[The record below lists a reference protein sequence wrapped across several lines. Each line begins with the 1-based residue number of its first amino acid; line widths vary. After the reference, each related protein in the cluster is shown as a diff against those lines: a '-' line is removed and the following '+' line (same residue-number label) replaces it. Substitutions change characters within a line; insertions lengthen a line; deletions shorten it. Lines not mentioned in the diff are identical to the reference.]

1 MPEQIPQPTINP
13 EPTQLDTVAI
23 NMSAVADKPD
33 TAAEGQGGATTEPS
47 DKEAL
52 IERAREFIEQ
62 DVEPLGLLLGVSG
75 MSVTVGDG
83 WSTNIK
89 TGAVTVD
96 PSFFIEEG
104 YRPEWCNYAIM
115 HEISAHLRELITDP
129 EMSKKIHE
137 FVGESR
143 AKHLFHNIMSD
154 IAGNKRIHNLL
165 PIQADV
171 AEQLYSEKLF
181 AESDFRELPRH
192 LQLMYKIIRQE
203 MIPGSDTAV
212 LPEVDEAIARLRHFT
227 EDDKDIIE
235 FSTVV
240 NETPTKAREP
250 GVNLYLWINHIYPE
264 FEKLRQQDIADPIQ
278 KQNNKE
284 QGEGE
289 GQGEGQGQGQG
300 QQQGEGE
307 EQSEGAGRAEDEG
320 QGQDQADGEGQ
331 EQGQGQGESKGEGE
345 GQHQHQQQ
353 GNGEGEGPAEGEGE
367 GQAQEQGQGEDGF
380 DKYYDDYER
389 TKHASPISHEA
400 QDEISKQIKEIKSQE
415 VAEAAKN
422 TPKAKARQALQDRI
436 GREHTPEKYDKYVET
451 IIAHNAEIEQMQE
464 FFGSLINER
473 LAKRRILNKPASQG
487 QILNTNAIA
496 QTFTNLKT
504 GEELNS
510 QAYLNYDTLVAE
522 REAEGSFDCYL
533 VVDDSGSMAQDGK
546 SDQARL
552 AAMIFLEGLWAF
564 ERQIREQEQQEGIQ
578 LKWDVRT
585 SVFTFGSSAHEVKPI
600 GPELTDKSRLDVQ
613 EAISAGSGS
622 TADYLAL
629 EAIATQIED
638 EILKDPSSKGRR
650 RLVYVITDGE
660 SDDTDQLRDILDKL
674 NSLEVEVVGIGI
686 VDGSVEA
693 VYPTGSKT
701 IASAKDLPQ
710 TLVDSMEA
718 SMSR

>member
-47 DKEAL
+47 DKEAS
-52 IERAREFIEQ
+52 IKAAQEFIEEN
-62 DVEPLGLLLGVSG
+62 VTKLGLLLGVSG

-154 IAGNKRIHNLL
+154 IAGNKRIHKTL
-165 PIQADV
+165 PLQAAV
-171 AEQLYSEKLF
+171 AEQLYSKKLF

-345 GQHQHQQQ
+345 GESQGQQQ
-353 GNGEGEGPAEGEGE
+353 GGEGEGE
-367 GQAQEQGQGEDGF
+367 GQGEDGF
-380 DKYYDDYER
+380 GEFYDDYER

-436 GREHTPEKYDKYVET
+436 GREHTPEEYEEYVET

-613 EAISAGSGS
+613 KAIKGGSGR
-622 TADYLAL
+622 TADFLAL

-650 RLVYVITDGE
+650 RLVYVITDGV
-660 SDDTDQLRDILDKL
+660 SNDTNRLGDILDKL

-693 VYPTGSKT
+693 VYPKGSKT

>member
-47 DKEAL
+47 DKEVSIKA
-52 IERAREFIEQ
+52 AQEFIENN
-62 DVEPLGLLLGVSG
+62 VEPLGDLLGVSG

-104 YRPEWCNYAIM
+104 YKPEWCNYAIM

-154 IAGNKRIHNLL
+154 IAGNKRIHKVL
-165 PIQADV
+165 PIQAAV
-171 AEQLYSEKLF
+171 AEQLYSKKLF

-345 GQHQHQQQ
+345 G
-353 GNGEGEGPAEGEGE
+353 PAEGEGE

-436 GREHTPEKYDKYVET
+436 GREHTPEEYEEYVET

-533 VVDDSGSMAQDGK
+533 VVDDSGSMAQNGK
-546 SDQARL
+546 SDQASL

-693 VYPTGSKT
+693 VYPKGSKT

>member
-1 MPEQIPQPTINP
+1 MPEQIPQTIINP
-13 EPTQLDTVAI
+13 EPTQLDTEAI

-33 TAAEGQGGATTEPS
+33 AAAEGQDVSTTETS
-47 DKEAL
+47 DKEVL
-52 IERAREFIEQ
+52 IQDAREFIEK
-62 DVEPLGLLLGVSG
+62 DVEDLGLLMGVSG
-75 MSVTVGDG
+75 VSVTVGDG

-104 YRPEWCNYAIM
+104 YRPEWCSYAIM

-129 EMSKKIHE
+129 EMSVKIHD

-154 IAGNKRIHNLL
+154 IAGNKRIHNML
-165 PIQADV
+165 PAQAAV
-171 AEQLYSEKLF
+171 AEQLYSKKLF
-181 AESDFRELPRH
+181 AEGDFRELPRH

-212 LPEVDEAIARLRHFT
+212 LPEVDEAIARLRHFG
-227 EDDKDIIE
+227 EGDDDIIE
-235 FSTVV
+235 LSTKV
-240 NETPTKAREP
+240 NKTPTKEMEP
-250 GVNLYLWINHIYPE
+250 GVKLNLWISHIYPE
-264 FEKLRQQDIADPIQ
+264 FEKLREQDIADPIQ
-278 KQNNKE
+278 NQDNKE

-289 GQGEGQGQGQG
+289 GEGEGQGQGQG
-300 QQQGEGE
+300 EGQAEGQRQGEGE
-307 EQSEGAGRAEDEG
+307 
-320 QGQDQADGEGQ
+320 GQDQADGEGQ
-331 EQGQGQGESKGEGE
+331 EQEQGQGQGQGENKAQGE
-345 GQHQHQQQ
+345 GQAEGQHQQQ
-353 GNGEGEGPAEGEGE
+353 GDGVGE

-380 DKYYDDYER
+380 DKFYDDYER

-400 QDEISKQIKEIKSQE
+400 QDEISKQIKEIKRQE
-415 VAEAAKN
+415 AAAAAKN
-422 TPKAKARQALQDRI
+422 TPEAKARQALQDRI
-436 GREHTPEKYDKYVET
+436 GAEHTPGTYRNYINT
-451 IIAHNAEIEQMQE
+451 IRAHSAEIEQMQE

-473 LAKRRILNKPASQG
+473 LKQRRTLNKPAPQG
-487 QILNTNAIA
+487 PVLNPNTLA
-496 QTFTNLKT
+496 QTVIDLKA
-504 GEELNS
+504 GVPQPP
-510 QAYLNYDTLVAE
+510 QAFLEHGIRVAE
-522 REAEGSFDCYL
+522 REAEGSYDCYL

-546 SDQARL
+546 SHQARL
-552 AAMIFLEGLWAF
+552 AAMIFLEGLGAF

-613 EAISAGSGS
+613 KAISGGSGR
-622 TADYLAL
+622 TADFLAL

-650 RLVYVITDGE
+650 RLVYVITDGV
-660 SDDTDQLRDILDKL
+660 SNDTNRLRAILMKL

-693 VYPTGSKT
+693 VYPKGSKT

-710 TLVDSMEA
+710 TLIDSMEA

>member
-47 DKEAL
+47 DKEVSIKA
-52 IERAREFIEQ
+52 AQEFIENN
-62 DVEPLGLLLGVSG
+62 VEPLGDLLGVSG

-104 YRPEWCNYAIM
+104 YIPEWCNYAIM

-154 IAGNKRIHNLL
+154 IAGNKRIHKVL
-165 PIQADV
+165 PIQAAV
-171 AEQLYSEKLF
+171 AEQLYSKKLF

-240 NETPTKAREP
+240 NETGTKAREP

-289 GQGEGQGQGQG
+289 GEGQGQGQG

-307 EQSEGAGRAEDEG
+307 GQEQSEGAGRAEDEG
-320 QGQDQADGEGQ
+320 QGEGQGEGEGQ
-331 EQGQGQGESKGEGE
+331 KQGQGQGESKGEAE
-345 GQHQHQQQ
+345 GNGQGQQQ
-353 GNGEGEGPAEGEGE
+353 GGEGEGEVE
-367 GQAQEQGQGEDGF
+367 GQGEDGF
-380 DKYYDDYER
+380 GEFYDDYER

-436 GREHTPEKYDKYVET
+436 GREHTPEIHDKYVET

-496 QTFTNLKT
+496 QTFTNLKS

-533 VVDDSGSMAQDGK
+533 VVDDSGSMAQDEHSDK
-546 SDQARL
+546 SGQARL

-613 EAISAGSGS
+613 KAIKGGSGR
-622 TADYLAL
+622 TADFLAL

-650 RLVYVITDGE
+650 RLVYVITDGV
-660 SDDTDQLRDILDKL
+660 SNDTNRLGDILDKL

-693 VYPTGSKT
+693 VYPKGSKT

>member
-1 MPEQIPQPTINP
+1 MPEQIPQSIINP
-13 EPTQLDTVAI
+13 EPTQLDTEAI
-23 NMSAVADKPD
+23 NMSAVPDKPD
-33 TAAEGQGGATTEPS
+33 AAAEGQDGSTTEPS
-47 DKEAL
+47 DKEVL
-52 IERAREFIEQ
+52 TQRAREFIEK
-62 DVEPLGLLLGVSG
+62 DVEDLGLLMGVSG
-75 MSVTVGDG
+75 VSVTVGDG

-96 PSFFIEEG
+96 PSFFVEEG
-104 YRPEWCNYAIM
+104 YRPEWCSYAIM
-115 HEISAHLRELITDP
+115 HEVSAHLRELITDP
-129 EMSKKIHE
+129 DMSVKIHD

-154 IAGNKRIHNLL
+154 IAGNKRIHSML
-165 PIQADV
+165 PAQAAV

-181 AESDFRELPRH
+181 AETDFRELPRH

-212 LPEVDEAIARLRHFT
+212 LPEVDEAIARLRHLT
-227 EDDKDIIE
+227 EEDIDIIE
-235 FSTVV
+235 FSTRV
-240 NETPTKAREP
+240 NKTRTKAMEP
-250 GVNLYLWINHIYPE
+250 GVKLNLWINHIYPE
-264 FEKLRQQDIADPIQ
+264 FEKLREQDIADPIQ
-278 KQNNKE
+278 KQDNKE

-331 EQGQGQGESKGEGE
+331 EQGQGQGESKGNSESQG
-345 GQHQHQQQ
+345 QQQ
-353 GNGEGEGPAEGEGE
+353 GNSVGEGHAEGE
-367 GQAQEQGQGEDGF
+367 GQGEDGF
-380 DKYYDDYER
+380 GEFYDDYER

-400 QDEISKQIKEIKSQE
+400 QDEITKQIKEIKRQE
-415 VAEAAKN
+415 AAASAKN
-422 TPKAKARQALQDRI
+422 TPEAKARQALQDRI
-436 GREHTPEKYDKYVET
+436 GAEHTPKTYRNYINT
-451 IIAHNAEIEQMQE
+451 IRAHSAEIEQMQE

-473 LAKRRILNKPASQG
+473 LKQTRTLNKPAPQG
-487 QILNTNAIA
+487 PILNPNTLA
-496 QTFTNLKT
+496 QTVTDLKT
-504 GEELNS
+504 GVPQPP
-510 QAYLNYDTLVAE
+510 QAFLEYGKRVAE
-522 REAEGSFDCYL
+522 REAEGSYDCYL
-533 VVDDSGSMAQDGK
+533 VVDDSGSMGGEK
-546 SDQARL
+546 SGQARL
-552 AAMIFLEGLWAF
+552 AAMIFLEGLGAF

-585 SVFTFGSSAHEVKPI
+585 SVFTFGSSATEVKPI

-613 EAISAGSGS
+613 KAISGGSGG
-622 TADYLAL
+622 TGDYLAL

-660 SDDTDQLRDILDKL
+660 SNDTNQLIAILEKL
-674 NSLEVEVVGIGI
+674 DSLEVEVVGIGI

-693 VYPTGSKT
+693 VYPKGSKT

-710 TLVDSMEA
+710 TLIDSMEA
-718 SMSR
+718 SMSS

>member
-13 EPTQLDTVAI
+13 EPTQLDTEAI

-33 TAAEGQGGATTEPS
+33 AAADGQDGATAEPS
-47 DKEAL
+47 DKEIL
-52 IERAREFIEQ
+52 TQRAREFIEQ
-62 DVEPLGLLLGVSG
+62 DVESLGLLLGVSG
-75 MSVTVGDG
+75 ISVTVGDG

-96 PSFFIEEG
+96 PSFFVEEG
-104 YRPEWCNYAIM
+104 YRPEWCSYAIM

-129 EMSKKIHE
+129 DMSEKIHD
-137 FVGESR
+137 FVAESR

-154 IAGNKRIHNLL
+154 IAGNKRIHKMY
-165 PIQADV
+165 PTQADV

-212 LPEVDEAIARLRHFT
+212 LPEVDEAISRLRHFG
-227 EDDKDIIE
+227 EDDIDIIE
-235 FSTVV
+235 FSTRV
-240 NETPTKAREP
+240 NETRYKAREP
-250 GVNLYLWINHIYPE
+250 GLNLYLWINHIYPE
-264 FEKLRQQDIADPIQ
+264 FEKLREQDIADPIQ
-278 KQNNKE
+278 NQDNKE

-289 GQGEGQGQGQG
+289 GE
-300 QQQGEGE
+300 
-307 EQSEGAGRAEDEG
+307 
-320 QGQDQADGEGQ
+320 GEGQ
-331 EQGQGQGESKGEGE
+331 EQGQGQGQGESKGEAE
-345 GQHQHQQQ
+345 GDGKGQQQ
-353 GNGEGEGPAEGEGE
+353 EGGEGE
-367 GQAQEQGQGEDGF
+367 GQGEDGF
-380 DKYYDDYER
+380 GEFYDDYER

-436 GREHTPEKYDKYVET
+436 GSEHTPGNHDKYVKT

-473 LAKRRILNKPASQG
+473 LEQRRILNKPAPQG
-487 QILNTNAIA
+487 PVLNPNAIA
-496 QTFTNLKT
+496 QTFTNLKA

-510 QAYLNYDTLVAE
+510 QAYLKYDTLVAE

-613 EAISAGSGS
+613 KAISGDSGG

-629 EAIATQIED
+629 ERIATQIED
-638 EILKDPSSKGRR
+638 EILKDPSSKSRR
-650 RLVYVITDGE
+650 RLVYVITDGQSE
-660 SDDTDQLRDILDKL
+660 NAIRLAAILKKL

-686 VDGSVEA
+686 GGSVA
-693 VYPTGSKT
+693 VYPKGSKT

-710 TLVDSMEA
+710 TLIDSMEA

>member
-47 DKEAL
+47 DKEAS
-52 IERAREFIEQ
+52 IKAAQEFIEEN
-62 DVEPLGLLLGVSG
+62 VTKLGLLLGVSG

-154 IAGNKRIHNLL
+154 IAGNKRIHKTL
-165 PIQADV
+165 PLQAAV
-171 AEQLYSEKLF
+171 AEQLYSKKLF

-320 QGQDQADGEGQ
+320 QGEGQGEGEGQ

-345 GQHQHQQQ
+345 GESQGQQQ
-353 GNGEGEGPAEGEGE
+353 GGEGEGE
-367 GQAQEQGQGEDGF
+367 GQGEDGF
-380 DKYYDDYER
+380 GEFYDDYER

-436 GREHTPEKYDKYVET
+436 GREHTPEEYEEYVET

-533 VVDDSGSMAQDGK
+533 VVDDSGSMAQNGK
-546 SDQARL
+546 SDQASL

-585 SVFTFGSSAHEVKPI
+585 SVFTFGSSASEVKPI

-693 VYPTGSKT
+693 VYPKGSKT

>member
-47 DKEAL
+47 DKEVSIKA
-52 IERAREFIEQ
+52 AQEFIENN
-62 DVEPLGLLLGVSG
+62 VEPLGDLLGVSG

-104 YRPEWCNYAIM
+104 YIPEWCNYAIM

-154 IAGNKRIHNLL
+154 IAGNKRIHKVL
-165 PIQADV
+165 PIQAAV
-171 AEQLYSEKLF
+171 AEQLYSKKLF

-240 NETPTKAREP
+240 NETGTKAREP

-289 GQGEGQGQGQG
+289 GEGQGQGQG

-307 EQSEGAGRAEDEG
+307 GQEQSEGAGRAEDEG
-320 QGQDQADGEGQ
+320 QGEGQGEGEGQ
-331 EQGQGQGESKGEGE
+331 KQGQGQGESKGEAE
-345 GQHQHQQQ
+345 GNGQGQQQ
-353 GNGEGEGPAEGEGE
+353 GGEGEGE
-367 GQAQEQGQGEDGF
+367 GQGEDGF
-380 DKYYDDYER
+380 GEFYDDYER

-436 GREHTPEKYDKYVET
+436 GREHTPEIHDKYVET

-496 QTFTNLKT
+496 QTFTNLKS

-533 VVDDSGSMAQDGK
+533 VVDDSGSMAQDEHSDK
-546 SDQARL
+546 SGQARL

-613 EAISAGSGS
+613 KAISGGSGS

-693 VYPTGSKT
+693 VYPKGSKT

>member
-13 EPTQLDTVAI
+13 EPTQLDTEAI

-33 TAAEGQGGATTEPS
+33 AAADGQDGATAEPS
-47 DKEAL
+47 DKEIL
-52 IERAREFIEQ
+52 TQRAREFIEQ
-62 DVEPLGLLLGVSG
+62 DVESLGLLLGVSG
-75 MSVTVGDG
+75 ISVTVGDG

-96 PSFFIEEG
+96 PSFFVEEG
-104 YRPEWCNYAIM
+104 YKPEWCSYAIM

-129 EMSKKIHE
+129 DMSEKIHD
-137 FVGESR
+137 FVAESR

-154 IAGNKRIHNLL
+154 IAGNKRIHKMY
-165 PIQADV
+165 PTQADV

-212 LPEVDEAIARLRHFT
+212 LPEVDEAISRLRHFG
-227 EDDKDIIE
+227 EDDIDIIE
-235 FSTVV
+235 FSTRV
-240 NETPTKAREP
+240 NETRYKAREP
-250 GVNLYLWINHIYPE
+250 GLNLYLWINHIYPE
-264 FEKLRQQDIADPIQ
+264 FEKLREQDIADPIQ
-278 KQNNKE
+278 KQDNKE
-284 QGEGE
+284 QGEGEEQGE

-300 QQQGEGE
+300 QQQGDGDGQ
-307 EQSEGAGRAEDEG
+307 EQSKGAGRAED
-320 QGQDQADGEGQ
+320 EGQ

-345 GQHQHQQQ
+345 GQAEGESEGQGEGQHQQQ
-353 GNGEGEGPAEGEGE
+353 GDGEGE
-367 GQAQEQGQGEDGF
+367 GQVQEQGQGEDGF
-380 DKYYDDYER
+380 DKFYDDYER

-400 QDEISKQIKEIKSQE
+400 QDEISKQIKEIKRQ
-415 VAEAAKN
+415 EAAAAAQN
-422 TPKAKARQALQDRI
+422 TPEAKARQALQDRI
-436 GREHTPEKYDKYVET
+436 GADHTPKTYRNYINT

-464 FFGSLINER
+464 FFGSLMNER
-473 LAKRRILNKPASQG
+473 LEQRRILNKPAPQG
-487 QILNTNAIA
+487 PILNPNAIA
-496 QTFTNLKT
+496 QTFTNLKA

-510 QAYLNYDTLVAE
+510 QAYLNYDIHVAE
-522 REAEGSFDCYL
+522 REAEGSYDCYL
-533 VVDDSGSMAQDGK
+533 VVDDSGSMSGEK
-546 SDQARL
+546 SGQARL
-552 AAMIFLEGLWAF
+552 AAMIFLEGLGAF
-564 ERQIREQEQQEGIQ
+564 ERQIREQEQQQGIQ

-585 SVFTFGSSAHEVKPI
+585 SVFTFGNSAHEVKPI

-613 EAISAGSGS
+613 KAISGGSGG

-650 RLVYVITDGE
+650 RLVYVITDGQSE
-660 SDDTDQLRDILDKL
+660 NAIRLEAILKKL

-693 VYPTGSKT
+693 VYPKGSKT

>member
-1 MPEQIPQPTINP
+1 MPEQIPQSIINP
-13 EPTQLDTVAI
+13 EPTQLDTEAR
-23 NMSAVADKPD
+23 NMSAVPDMPDAAAD
-33 TAAEGQGGATTEPS
+33 GQDGQDGATTEPS

-62 DVEPLGLLLGVSG
+62 DVDSYTALMGVSG
-75 MSVTVGDG
+75 IRVAVGDG
-83 WSTNIK
+83 WSTEIK

-96 PSFFIEEG
+96 PSFFVEEG
-104 YRPEWCNYAIM
+104 YRPEWCSYAIM
-115 HEISAHLRELITDP
+115 HEVSAHLRELITDP
-129 EMSKKIHE
+129 GMSVKIHD
-137 FVGESR
+137 FTGESR

-154 IAGNKRIHNLL
+154 IAGNKRIHHML
-165 PIQADV
+165 PAQAAV
-171 AEQLYSEKLF
+171 AEQLYSEKLY
-181 AESDFRELPRH
+181 ASTDFRELPRH

-212 LPEVDEAIARLRHFT
+212 LPGVDEAIARLRNL
-227 EDDKDIIE
+227 IINGLSVDVIKS
-235 FSTVV
+235 STKV
-240 NETPTKAREP
+240 NKTPTKEMEP
-250 GVNLYLWINHIYPE
+250 GVKLNLWINHIYPE
-264 FEKLRQQDIADPIQ
+264 FEKLREQDIADPIQ
-278 KQNNKE
+278 KQDNKE
-284 QGEGE
+284 
-289 GQGEGQGQGQG
+289 QGEGQGQGQG
-300 QQQGEGE
+300 QQQGEGQ
-307 EQSEGAGRAEDEG
+307 EQGQG

-345 GQHQHQQQ
+345 GQHQHEQQ

-400 QDEISKQIKEIKSQE
+400 QDEISKQIKEIKRE
-415 VAEAAKN
+415 EAKAAAQN
-422 TPKAKARQALQDRI
+422 TPEAKARQALQDRI
-436 GREHTPEKYDKYVET
+436 GAEHTPRTYRNYINT
-451 IIAHNAEIEQMQE
+451 IRAHSAEIEQMQE

-473 LAKRRILNKPASQG
+473 LKQTRTLNEPAPQG
-487 QILNTNAIA
+487 PVLNPNTLA
-496 QTFTNLKT
+496 QTYTDLKT
-504 GEELNS
+504 GVPQPP
-510 QAYLNYDTLVAE
+510 QAFLEYGIRVAE
-522 REAEGSFDCYL
+522 REAEGSYDCYL
-533 VVDDSGSMAQDGK
+533 VVDDSGSMSGEK
-546 SDQARL
+546 SGQARL
-552 AAMIFLEGLWAF
+552 AAMIFLEGLGAF

-585 SVFTFGSSAHEVKPI
+585 SVFTFGSSASEVKPI

-613 EAISAGSGS
+613 KAISGASGG
-622 TADYLAL
+622 TADFLAL

-660 SDDTDQLRDILDKL
+660 SSNASRLGDILKKL

-693 VYPTGSKT
+693 VYPKGSKT

>member
-47 DKEAL
+47 DKEVSIKA
-52 IERAREFIEQ
+52 AQEFIENN
-62 DVEPLGLLLGVSG
+62 VEPLGDLLGVSG

-104 YRPEWCNYAIM
+104 YIPEWCNYAIM

-154 IAGNKRIHNLL
+154 IAGNKRIHKVL
-165 PIQADV
+165 PIQAAV
-171 AEQLYSEKLF
+171 AEQLYSKKLF

-240 NETPTKAREP
+240 NETGTKAREP

-320 QGQDQADGEGQ
+320 QGEGQGEGEGQ
-331 EQGQGQGESKGEGE
+331 KQGQGQGESKGEAE
-345 GQHQHQQQ
+345 GNGQGQQQ
-353 GNGEGEGPAEGEGE
+353 GGEGEGEVE
-367 GQAQEQGQGEDGF
+367 GQGEDGF
-380 DKYYDDYER
+380 GEFYDDYER

-436 GREHTPEKYDKYVET
+436 GREHTPEIHDKYVET

-496 QTFTNLKT
+496 QTFTNLKS

-533 VVDDSGSMAQDGK
+533 VVDDSGSMAQDEHSDK
-546 SDQARL
+546 SGQARL

-613 EAISAGSGS
+613 KAIKGGSGR
-622 TADYLAL
+622 TADFLAL

-650 RLVYVITDGE
+650 RLVYVITDGV
-660 SDDTDQLRDILDKL
+660 SNDTNRLGDILDKL

-693 VYPTGSKT
+693 VYPKGSKT

>member
-47 DKEAL
+47 DKEVSIKA
-52 IERAREFIEQ
+52 AQEFIENN
-62 DVEPLGLLLGVSG
+62 VEPLGDLLGVSG

-104 YRPEWCNYAIM
+104 YIPEWCNYAIM

-154 IAGNKRIHNLL
+154 IAGNKRIHKVL
-165 PIQADV
+165 PIQAAV
-171 AEQLYSEKLF
+171 AEQLYSKKLF

-240 NETPTKAREP
+240 NETGTKAREP

-289 GQGEGQGQGQG
+289 GEGQGQGQG

-307 EQSEGAGRAEDEG
+307 GQEQSEGAGRAEDEG
-320 QGQDQADGEGQ
+320 QGEGQGEGEGQ
-331 EQGQGQGESKGEGE
+331 KQGQGQGESKGEAE
-345 GQHQHQQQ
+345 GNGQGQQQ
-353 GNGEGEGPAEGEGE
+353 GGEGEGEVE
-367 GQAQEQGQGEDGF
+367 GQGEDGF
-380 DKYYDDYER
+380 GEFYDDYER

-496 QTFTNLKT
+496 QTFTNLKS

-613 EAISAGSGS
+613 KAISGASGR
-622 TADYLAL
+622 TCDYLAL

-693 VYPTGSKT
+693 VYPKGSKT

>member
-23 NMSAVADKPD
+23 NMSAVPDKPD
-33 TAAEGQGGATTEPS
+33 AAADGQDGATAEPS

-52 IERAREFIEQ
+52 IERAREFIAQ
-62 DVEPLGLLLGVSG
+62 DVDSLGLLMGVSG
-75 MSVTVGDG
+75 ISVTVGDG

-104 YRPEWCNYAIM
+104 YRPEWCSYAIM
-115 HEISAHLRELITDP
+115 HKISAHLRELITDP
-129 EMSKKIHE
+129 EMSEKIHV

-154 IAGNKRIHNLL
+154 IAGNKRIHKKL
-165 PIQADV
+165 PLQEAV
-171 AEQLYSEKLF
+171 AEQLYSKKLF

-212 LPEVDEAIARLRHFT
+212 LPEVDEAIARLRNL
-227 EDDKDIIE
+227 IINGLSVDVIKS
-235 FSTVV
+235 STKV
-240 NETPTKAREP
+240 NKTPTKEMEP
-250 GVNLYLWINHIYPE
+250 GVKLNLWINHIYPE
-264 FEKLRQQDIADPIQ
+264 FEKLREQDIADPIQ
-278 KQNNKE
+278 KQDNKE
-284 QGEGE
+284 
-289 GQGEGQGQGQG
+289 QGEGQGQGQG
-300 QQQGEGE
+300 QQQGEGQ
-307 EQSEGAGRAEDEG
+307 EQGQG

-331 EQGQGQGESKGEGE
+331 EQGQGQGESKGEAE
-345 GQHQHQQQ
+345 GNGQGQQQ
-353 GNGEGEGPAEGEGE
+353 GGEGE
-367 GQAQEQGQGEDGF
+367 GQGEDGF

-400 QDEISKQIKEIKSQE
+400 QDEISKQIKEIKRE
-415 VAEAAKN
+415 EAKAAAQN
-422 TPKAKARQALQDRI
+422 TPEAKARQALQDRI
-436 GREHTPEKYDKYVET
+436 GAEHTPKTYRNYINT
-451 IIAHNAEIEQMQE
+451 IRAHSAEIEQMQE

-473 LAKRRILNKPASQG
+473 LKQTRTLNEPAPQG
-487 QILNTNAIA
+487 PVLNPNTLA
-496 QTFTNLKT
+496 QTYTDLKT
-504 GEELNS
+504 GVPQPP
-510 QAYLNYDTLVAE
+510 QAFLEYGIRVAE
-522 REAEGSFDCYL
+522 REAEGSYDCYL
-533 VVDDSGSMAQDGK
+533 VVDDSGSMNGEK
-546 SDQARL
+546 SGQARL
-552 AAMIFLEGLWAF
+552 AAMIFLEGLGAF

-585 SVFTFGSSAHEVKPI
+585 SVFTFGSSASEVKPI

-613 EAISAGSGS
+613 KAISGASGG
-622 TADYLAL
+622 TADFLAL

-693 VYPTGSKT
+693 VYPKGSKT

>member
-1 MPEQIPQPTINP
+1 
-13 EPTQLDTVAI
+13 
-23 NMSAVADKPD
+23 MSAVPDKPD
-33 TAAEGQGGATTEPS
+33 AAADGQDGATTEPS
-47 DKEAL
+47 DKEVL

-62 DVEPLGLLLGVSG
+62 DVDSLGLLMGVSG
-75 MSVTVGDG
+75 ISVTVGDG

-96 PSFFIEEG
+96 PSFFVEEG
-104 YRPEWCNYAIM
+104 YRPEWCSYAIM

-129 EMSKKIHE
+129 DMSVKIQD

-143 AKHLFHNIMSD
+143 SKHLFHNIMSD
-154 IAGNKRIHNLL
+154 IAGNKRIHSML
-165 PIQADV
+165 PAQANV
-171 AEQLYSEKLF
+171 AEQVYSEKLF

-212 LPEVDEAIARLRHFT
+212 LPEVDEAIARLRHFG
-227 EDDKDIIE
+227 EGDVDIIE
-235 FSTVV
+235 FSTRV
-240 NETPTKAREP
+240 NKTRTKAMEP
-250 GVNLYLWINHIYPE
+250 GVKLNLWINHIYPE
-264 FEKLRQQDIADPIQ
+264 FEKLREQDIADPIQ
-278 KQNNKE
+278 NQDNNE

-289 GQGEGQGQGQG
+289 GQGQGQDQDQADGESQGQG
-300 QQQGEGE
+300 QQQGKGDGQ
-307 EQSEGAGRAEDEG
+307 EQSEGAGGTEDEGQEQG

-331 EQGQGQGESKGEGE
+331 EQGQGHGESKGEGE
-345 GQHQHQQQ
+345 GQ
-353 GNGEGEGPAEGEGE
+353 GEDASGEGGGG

-380 DKYYDDYER
+380 DKFYDDYER

-400 QDEISKQIKEIKSQE
+400 QDEITKQIKEIKSQE

-422 TPKAKARQALQDRI
+422 TPEAKARQALQERI
-436 GREHTPEKYDKYVET
+436 STEHTPRTYRNYINT
-451 IIAHNAEIEQMQE
+451 IRAHNAEIEQMQE

-473 LAKRRILNKPASQG
+473 LKQRRTLNKPAPQG
-487 QILNTNAIA
+487 PILNPNTLA
-496 QTFTNLKT
+496 QTVTDLKT
-504 GEELNS
+504 GVPQPP
-510 QAYLNYDTLVAE
+510 QAFLEYGIRVAE
-522 REAEGSFDCYL
+522 REAEGSYDCYL
-533 VVDDSGSMAQDGK
+533 VVDDSGSMSGEK
-546 SDQARL
+546 SGQARL
-552 AAMIFLEGLWAF
+552 AAMIFLEGLGAF
-564 ERQIREQEQQEGIQ
+564 ERQIREQEQQQGIQ

-585 SVFTFGSSAHEVKPI
+585 SVFTFGNSASEVKPI

-613 EAISAGSGS
+613 KAISGGSGG
-622 TADYLAL
+622 TADFLAL

-660 SDDTDQLRDILDKL
+660 SNDTSRLGAILKKL

-693 VYPTGSKT
+693 VYPKGSKT

-718 SMSR
+718 SMSQ

>member
-47 DKEAL
+47 DKEVSIKA
-52 IERAREFIEQ
+52 AQEFIENN
-62 DVEPLGLLLGVSG
+62 VEPLGDLLGVSG

-104 YRPEWCNYAIM
+104 YIPEWCNYAIM

-154 IAGNKRIHNLL
+154 IAGNKRIHKVL
-165 PIQADV
+165 PIQAAV
-171 AEQLYSEKLF
+171 AEQLYSKKLF

-240 NETPTKAREP
+240 NETGTKAREP

-289 GQGEGQGQGQG
+289 GEGQGQGQG

-307 EQSEGAGRAEDEG
+307 GQEQSEGAGRAEDEG
-320 QGQDQADGEGQ
+320 QGEGQGEGEGQ
-331 EQGQGQGESKGEGE
+331 KQGQGQGESKGEAE
-345 GQHQHQQQ
+345 GNGQGQQQ
-353 GNGEGEGPAEGEGE
+353 GGEGEGE
-367 GQAQEQGQGEDGF
+367 GQGEDGF
-380 DKYYDDYER
+380 GEFYDDYER

-436 GREHTPEKYDKYVET
+436 GREHTPEIHDKYVET

-613 EAISAGSGS
+613 KAIKGGSGR
-622 TADYLAL
+622 TADFLAL

-650 RLVYVITDGE
+650 RLVYVITDGV
-660 SDDTDQLRDILDKL
+660 SNDTNRLGDILDKL

-693 VYPTGSKT
+693 VYPKGSKT

>member
-1 MPEQIPQPTINP
+1 
-13 EPTQLDTVAI
+13 
-23 NMSAVADKPD
+23 MSAVPDKPD
-33 TAAEGQGGATTEPS
+33 AAADGQDGATTEPS
-47 DKEAL
+47 DKEVL

-62 DVEPLGLLLGVSG
+62 DVDSLGLLMGVSG
-75 MSVTVGDG
+75 ISVTVGDG

-96 PSFFIEEG
+96 PSFFVEEG
-104 YRPEWCNYAIM
+104 YRPEWCSYAIM

-129 EMSKKIHE
+129 EMSVKIHD

-154 IAGNKRIHNLL
+154 IAGNKRIHSML
-165 PIQADV
+165 PAQANV
-171 AEQLYSEKLF
+171 AEQVYSEKLF

-212 LPEVDEAIARLRHFT
+212 LPEVDEAIARLRHFG
-227 EDDKDIIE
+227 EGDVDIIE
-235 FSTVV
+235 FSTRV
-240 NETPTKAREP
+240 NKTRTKAMEP
-250 GVNLYLWINHIYPE
+250 GVKLNLWINHIYPE
-264 FEKLRQQDIADPIQ
+264 FEKLREQDIADPIQ
-278 KQNNKE
+278 NQDNNE

-289 GQGEGQGQGQG
+289 GQGQGQDQDQADGESQGQG
-300 QQQGEGE
+300 QQQGKGDGQ
-307 EQSEGAGRAEDEG
+307 EQSEGAGGTEDEGQEQG

-331 EQGQGQGESKGEGE
+331 EQGQGHGESKGEGE
-345 GQHQHQQQ
+345 GQ
-353 GNGEGEGPAEGEGE
+353 GEDASGEGGGG

-380 DKYYDDYER
+380 DKFYDDYER

-400 QDEISKQIKEIKSQE
+400 QDEISKQIKEIKRQE
-415 VAEAAKN
+415 AKAAAQN
-422 TPKAKARQALQDRI
+422 TPEAKARQALQDRI
-436 GREHTPEKYDKYVET
+436 GAEHTPRTYRNYINT
-451 IIAHNAEIEQMQE
+451 IRAHNAEIEQMQE

-473 LAKRRILNKPASQG
+473 LKQRRTLNKPAPQG
-487 QILNTNAIA
+487 PILNPNTLA
-496 QTFTNLKT
+496 QTVIDLKA
-504 GEELNS
+504 GVPQPP
-510 QAYLNYDTLVAE
+510 QAFLEHGIRVSE
-522 REAEGSFDCYL
+522 REAEGSYDCYL
-533 VVDDSGSMAQDGK
+533 VVDDSGSMSGEK
-546 SDQARL
+546 SGQARL
-552 AAMIFLEGLWAF
+552 AAMIFLEGLGAF

-613 EAISAGSGS
+613 KAISGGSGG

-629 EAIATQIED
+629 EAIASQIED

-660 SDDTDQLRDILDKL
+660 SNDTSRLGAILKKL

-693 VYPTGSKT
+693 VYPKGSKT

-710 TLVDSMEA
+710 TLIDSMEA

>member
-47 DKEAL
+47 DKEAS
-52 IERAREFIEQ
+52 IKAAQEFIEEN
-62 DVEPLGLLLGVSG
+62 VTKLGLLLGVSG

-104 YRPEWCNYAIM
+104 YKPEWCNYAIM

-154 IAGNKRIHNLL
+154 IAGNKRIHKTL
-165 PIQADV
+165 PLQAAV
-171 AEQLYSEKLF
+171 AEQLYSKKLF

-240 NETPTKAREP
+240 NETGTKAREP

-320 QGQDQADGEGQ
+320 QGEGQGEGEGQ
-331 EQGQGQGESKGEGE
+331 KQGQGQGESKGEAE
-345 GQHQHQQQ
+345 GNGQGQQQ
-353 GNGEGEGPAEGEGE
+353 GGEGEGEVE
-367 GQAQEQGQGEDGF
+367 GQGEDGF
-380 DKYYDDYER
+380 GEFYDDYER

-533 VVDDSGSMAQDGK
+533 VVDDSGSMAQDEHSDK
-546 SDQARL
+546 SGQARL

-613 EAISAGSGS
+613 KAIKGGSGR
-622 TADYLAL
+622 TADFLAL

-650 RLVYVITDGE
+650 RLVYVITDGV
-660 SDDTDQLRDILDKL
+660 SNDTNRLGDILDKL

-693 VYPTGSKT
+693 VYPKGSKT

>member
-52 IERAREFIEQ
+52 IERARKFIEQ

-320 QGQDQADGEGQ
+320 QGEGEGQ
-331 EQGQGQGESKGEGE
+331 EQGQGQGESKGEAE
-345 GQHQHQQQ
+345 GNGQGQQQ
-353 GNGEGEGPAEGEGE
+353 GGEGEGE
-367 GQAQEQGQGEDGF
+367 GQGEDGF
-380 DKYYDDYER
+380 GEFYDDYER

-400 QDEISKQIKEIKSQE
+400 QDEISKQIKEIKRE
-415 VAEAAKN
+415 EAKAAAQN
-422 TPKAKARQALQDRI
+422 TPEAKARQALQDRI
-436 GREHTPEKYDKYVET
+436 GAEHTPKTYRNYINT
-451 IIAHNAEIEQMQE
+451 IRAHSAEIEQMQE

-496 QTFTNLKT
+496 QTFTNLKS

>member
-1 MPEQIPQPTINP
+1 MSEQIPRPTINP
-13 EPTQLDTVAI
+13 EPTQLDTVAL
-23 NMSAVADKPD
+23 NMSAVADKPE
-33 TAAEGQGGATTEPS
+33 TAAEGQDGATTDPS
-47 DKEAL
+47 DKEVS
-52 IERAREFIEQ
+52 IKSARQFIET
-62 DVEPLGLLLGVSG
+62 DAVKLGDLLGVSG
-75 MSVTVGDG
+75 ISITVGDG

-96 PSFFIEEG
+96 PSFFVEEG
-104 YRPEWCNYAIM
+104 YKPEWCNYAIM

-129 EMSKKIHE
+129 DMSDKIHD

-154 IAGNKRIHNLL
+154 IAGNKRIHFVYEA
-165 PIQADV
+165 QAAV
-171 AEQLYSEKLF
+171 AAQLYSEKLF

-212 LPEVDEAIARLRHFT
+212 LPEVDEAISRLRHFG
-227 EDDKDIIE
+227 EDDTDIIE
-235 FSTVV
+235 FSTGVDK
-240 NETPTKAREP
+240 TSTKARKP
-250 GVNLYLWINHIYPE
+250 AVNLYLWINHIYPE

-278 KQNNKE
+278 NQDNKE
-284 QGEGE
+284 Q
-289 GQGEGQGQGQG
+289 GQGQGQG
-300 QQQGEGE
+300 QGEGE
-307 EQSEGAGRAEDEG
+307 GQAEGESEG
-320 QGQDQADGEGQ
+320 QGEAEGQ
-331 EQGQGQGESKGEGE
+331 EQGQGQGESKGEAE
-345 GQHQHQQQ
+345 GDGKGQQQ
-353 GNGEGEGPAEGEGE
+353 GGGEGK
-367 GQAQEQGQGEDGF
+367 GQGEDGF
-380 DKYYDDYER
+380 GEFYDDYER

-400 QDEISKQIKEIKSQE
+400 QDEISKQIKEIKSQK

-436 GREHTPEKYDKYVET
+436 GTEHTPEIHDKYVKT

-473 LAKRRILNKPASQG
+473 LEQRRILNETAPQG
-487 QILNTNAIA
+487 QILNPNAIA
-496 QTFTNLKT
+496 QTFTNLKA

-510 QAYLNYDTLVAE
+510 QAYLKYDTLVAE

-533 VVDDSGSMAQDGK
+533 VVDDSGSMSGDK
-546 SDQARL
+546 SGQARL

-613 EAISAGSGS
+613 KAISGDSGG

-650 RLVYVITDGE
+650 RLVYVITDGV
-660 SDDTDQLRDILDKL
+660 SNDTNRLIAILEKL
-674 NSLEVEVVGIGI
+674 DSLEVEVVGIGI

-693 VYPTGSKT
+693 VYPKGSKT

>member
-47 DKEAL
+47 DKEAS
-52 IERAREFIEQ
+52 IKAAQEFIEEN
-62 DVEPLGLLLGVSG
+62 VTKLGLLLGVSG

-104 YRPEWCNYAIM
+104 YKPEWCNYAIM

-154 IAGNKRIHNLL
+154 IAGNKRIHKVL
-165 PIQADV
+165 PIQAAV
-171 AEQLYSEKLF
+171 AEQLYSKKLF

-345 GQHQHQQQ
+345 GESQGQQQ
-353 GNGEGEGPAEGEGE
+353 GGEGEGE
-367 GQAQEQGQGEDGF
+367 GQGEDGF
-380 DKYYDDYER
+380 GEFYDDYER

-533 VVDDSGSMAQDGK
+533 VVDDSKSMAQNGK
-546 SDQARL
+546 SDQAGL

-613 EAISAGSGS
+613 KAISGASGR
-622 TADYLAL
+622 TCDYLAL

-693 VYPTGSKT
+693 VYPKGSKT

>member
-52 IERAREFIEQ
+52 IERARKFIEQ

-104 YRPEWCNYAIM
+104 YIPEWCNYAIM

-154 IAGNKRIHNLL
+154 IAGNKRIHKTL
-165 PIQADV
+165 PLQAAV
-171 AEQLYSEKLF
+171 AEQLYSKKLF

-320 QGQDQADGEGQ
+320 QGEGQGEGEGQ

-345 GQHQHQQQ
+345 GESQGQQQ
-353 GNGEGEGPAEGEGE
+353 GGEGEGE
-367 GQAQEQGQGEDGF
+367 GQGEDGF
-380 DKYYDDYER
+380 GEFYDDYER

-496 QTFTNLKT
+496 QTFTNLKS

-693 VYPTGSKT
+693 VYPKGSKT